1 MFQNV
6 SFKIDEDNDIYQI
19 TIDNNTYSIDGIEFP
34 NVYETKYGNLLDE
47 LNILIDSIQ

>member
-1 MFQNV
+1 MFKNI
-6 SFKIDEDNDIYQI
+6 SFKIDENNDIYQI

-34 NVYETKYGNLLDE
+34 DVYETKYGNLLDE